1 MGRLYNNRY
10 IIRTVLSYAL
20 FGSLWIYFSD
30 SILNSIAGD
39 EISLLQTYKGLL
51 FIFVTSLFLFG
62 LLKHFVYSYN
72 KEKAKRE
79 ESEFKFSKLAEN
91 SNDLIFVYRIKPE
104 PKFEYVSPSS
114 LKILGYSPEEFYED
128 NELNLKIIH
137 PDDLE
142 KSKNMLENFT
152 EPKVLKTI
160 KKDGEIVWTE
170 LQLTPI
176 YNDENEIE
184 GFQGISRDVTERIKT
199 RKMLE
204 ENAERYKKLFDENPL
219 PMWIYELETLKF
231 LDVNQ
236 AAIEKYGYSKD
247 EFLAMTLLDIRPEEE
262 HERLRNDV
270 KFYKNEVQVSSP
282 WKHKLKDGTIIFVE
296 IKSQAI
302 NIQGKTSR
310 LVLINDITARIK
322 AEQQL
327 RLTRIGVEKSQIGVF
342 QLNDDGSFIYV
353 NEYACKLLGYSKAEL
368 TKLNIKSIDVNLTK
382 EEWTNYLKKINDA
395 GTDTFE
401 TVHKKKDGS
410 TFPVEVTIN
419 NFQFE
424 GRSITFAFVQDISE
438 RKKMLSD
445 IIDAK
450 NKAENSEKIKTE
462 FLAQMSHEIRTPI
475 NAMINYS
482 YLLKDECSLKMGS
495 ELKFIFDGIEISS
508 SRIIRTI
515 DLILNMSELQTKS
528 YIPQYVDLDIAKIS
542 SDCINQIKHLGEI
555 KKLKIN
561 FNNSAASTILKVDE
575 YSVHQIIINLLDNA
589 VKYTAEGQIDLNIT
603 EYNNSLILSVKDT
616 GIGMSVDFLENLFKP
631 FSQEE
636 SGYSRRY
643 DGNGLGLAL
652 VKKYCDINYAD
663 ISVES
668 EKGKG
673 SIFKVS
679 FPKK

>member
-1 MGRLYNNRY
+1 
-10 IIRTVLSYAL
+10 
-20 FGSLWIYFSD
+20 
-30 SILNSIAGD
+30 
-39 EISLLQTYKGLL
+39 
-51 FIFVTSLFLFG
+51 
-62 LLKHFVYSYN
+62 
-72 KEKAKRE
+72 
-79 ESEFKFSKLAEN
+79 
-91 SNDLIFVYRIKPE
+91 
-104 PKFEYVSPSS
+104 
-114 LKILGYSPEEFYED
+114 
-128 NELNLKIIH
+128 
-137 PDDLE
+137 
-142 KSKNMLENFT
+142 
-152 EPKVLKTI
+152 
-160 KKDGEIVWTE
+160 
-170 LQLTPI
+170 
-176 YNDENEIE
+176 
-184 GFQGISRDVTERIKT
+184 
-199 RKMLE
+199 
-204 ENAERYKKLFDENPL
+204 
-219 PMWIYELETLKF
+219 
-231 LDVNQ
+231 
-236 AAIEKYGYSKD
+236 
-247 EFLAMTLLDIRPEEE
+247 
-262 HERLRNDV
+262 
-270 KFYKNEVQVSSP
+270 
-282 WKHKLKDGTIIFVE
+282 
-296 IKSQAI
+296 
-302 NIQGKTSR
+302 
-310 LVLINDITARIK
+310 
-322 AEQQL
+322 
-327 RLTRIGVEKSQIGVF
+327 
-342 QLNDDGSFIYV
+342 
-353 NEYACKLLGYSKAEL
+353 
-368 TKLNIKSIDVNLTK
+368 
-382 EEWTNYLKKINDA
+382 
-395 GTDTFE
+395 
-401 TVHKKKDGS
+401 
-410 TFPVEVTIN
+410 
-419 NFQFE
+419 
-424 GRSITFAFVQDISE
+424 
-438 RKKMLSD
+438 MLSD

-652 VKKYCDINYAD
+652 VKKYCDINYAG
-663 ISVES
+663 IFVES

-679 FPKK
+679 FPK